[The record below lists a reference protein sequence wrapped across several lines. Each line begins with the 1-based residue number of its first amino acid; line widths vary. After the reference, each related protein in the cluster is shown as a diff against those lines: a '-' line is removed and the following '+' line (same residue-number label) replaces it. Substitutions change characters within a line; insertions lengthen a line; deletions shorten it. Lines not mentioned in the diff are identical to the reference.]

1 MKAELMFPIMNKI
14 SILIQ
19 RPSDMRVVSAL
30 MAIPTLQL
38 RLTVWI
44 TKPWQCGR
52 CLGGRRFAFGVL
64 ITSLIFIASIRV
76 PPSTM
81 LIVEDCMTAA
91 RVFLLLSGTL
101 FRHIDKGDEWLGWR
115 RTGAEPVPVLSAQLF
130 FHPNRRF

>member
-44 TKPWQCGR
+44 TKPWQCRR
-52 CLGGRRFAFGVL
+52 CLGGSRFAFGVL

-101 FRHIDKGDEWLGWR
+101 FRHIDRGDECLGWR
-115 RTGAEPVPVLSAQLF
+115 AEPVPVLSAQLF